1 MKPSLVGR
9 SYSAGTHNESLPPS
23 SRRFAREEFQ
33 GGMQKAHKSQFK
45 RALKRIEVPPAL
57 QQGIPVI
64 RVFANGQKPKQQYLT
79 LSRDKFTLHITSA
92 PIHARHLQEKK
103 HSRGGSWIPSL
114 LKRNSSVDSVVN
126 AKGLLPEAAEG
137 KLKRANKEVQAIDI
151 GAIHRIQRGAHNAN
165 LKTTTTSAETVQNL
179 TRRTRSDLKKNRHD
193 SFLSQSPGP
202 SPTISFRKQTSVS
215 GAPGIPMARSSSSSI
230 SSVHAKT
237 DAMDV
242 TNPDPVANAN
252 FNFRNPNF
260 QSGVKKGVLSRGRS
274 SVSSVASYAGSQAT
288 EAIDPGLC
296 FSIIFRGDWTLDLM
310 MPDFDIMTTKTKSA
324 SSSSS
329 RSNGAEESNSSRIT
343 RDKVIDALDNL
354 VRAYSTAKR
363 QVSNEV
369 LLLRYVWSD
378 VDVDKTNLIKQNE
391 LGAVFERINY
401 QMKKSELNSRY
412 TQFCKVIGLTNKKQG
427 LTFEQ
432 TCTLLHKTK
441 RDSWTRKPVHQYWN
455 DLFGE
460 FMNNNKPRMHV
471 SKKTFLEK
479 FLREKQGERHAT
491 MADVDELFKRLNEV
505 ELPHVSGEA
514 ATKDPNRIDRDR
526 FEVYLLGEDND
537 AFDPR
542 RESYKDNAMHRP
554 ISEYWVN
561 SSHNT
566 YLTGDQFASN
576 SSIDMYSSALYRGC
590 KCLEL
595 DVWDG
600 GYSEGEPVPIVYH
613 GHTMTS
619 KILYKDII
627 KAIKLYVN
635 FHPDT
640 FPLILSY
647 ENHCTIPFQE
657 IMAAQLVEILG
668 DSLYIPREDS
678 LQSRL
683 PSPSDLRGMVVI
695 KGRRPTELDDFDD
708 RNSDFG
714 APSTVMMSE
723 NSSTQYSQQQKTTL
737 QKVCPAL
744 ARLTLFHG
752 TKLKGWDTS
761 LTNPTHYMH
770 SFSETKVSKLSKRPD
785 RQKWVIYNQSHMSRS
800 YPAGSRLD
808 SSNYS
813 PILPW
818 AMGVQLVALNF
829 QTVDAPLL
837 LNDGRFREN
846 GGCGYVL
853 KSTKLIDYQEPPN
866 KYNRDSRVPTRLGIR
881 ILSGSCIPKP
891 NDAHTGDCINPYVR
905 VSVYDVKS
913 GNKETTSTFSTE
925 YVANNGFF
933 PIWNGDEFSFKVEN
947 YETAML
953 HMSVLDKGSAIANA
967 AHTTVLGDELIASSS
982 IPISCLRKGLR
993 SVKLYDTS
1001 NTRSGAFDFASL
1013 LVDIKIKKER
1023 IEDIIETTK
1032 PRSWRFG
1039 DGESTMAEI

>member
-1 MKPSLVGR
+1 
-9 SYSAGTHNESLPPS
+9 
-23 SRRFAREEFQ
+23 
-33 GGMQKAHKSQFK
+33 
-45 RALKRIEVPPAL
+45 
-57 QQGIPVI
+57 
-64 RVFANGQKPKQQYLT
+64 
-79 LSRDKFTLHITSA
+79 
-92 PIHARHLQEKK
+92 
-103 HSRGGSWIPSL
+103 
-114 LKRNSSVDSVVN
+114 
-126 AKGLLPEAAEG
+126 
-137 KLKRANKEVQAIDI
+137 
-151 GAIHRIQRGAHNAN
+151 
-165 LKTTTTSAETVQNL
+165 
-179 TRRTRSDLKKNRHD
+179 
-193 SFLSQSPGP
+193 
-202 SPTISFRKQTSVS
+202 
-215 GAPGIPMARSSSSSI
+215 
-230 SSVHAKT
+230 
-237 DAMDV
+237 
-242 TNPDPVANAN
+242 
-252 FNFRNPNF
+252 
-260 QSGVKKGVLSRGRS
+260 
-274 SVSSVASYAGSQAT
+274 
-288 EAIDPGLC
+288 
-296 FSIIFRGDWTLDLM
+296 
-310 MPDFDIMTTKTKSA
+310 
-324 SSSSS
+324 
-329 RSNGAEESNSSRIT
+329 
-343 RDKVIDALDNL
+343 
-354 VRAYSTAKR
+354 
-363 QVSNEV
+363 
-369 LLLRYVWSD
+369 
-378 VDVDKTNLIKQNE
+378 
-391 LGAVFERINY
+391 
-401 QMKKSELNSRY
+401 
-412 TQFCKVIGLTNKKQG
+412 
-427 LTFEQ
+427 
-432 TCTLLHKTK
+432 
-441 RDSWTRKPVHQYWN
+441 
-455 DLFGE
+455 
-460 FMNNNKPRMHV
+460 MHV

-479 FLREKQGERHAT
+479 FLHEKQGERHAT
-491 MADVDELFKRLNEV
+491 MEDVDDLFKRLNDV
-505 ELPHVSGEA
+505 ELPHVSGEK
-514 ATKDPNRIDRDR
+514 ATTDPGRIDRDR
-526 FEVYLLGEDND
+526 FEVYLMDSDND

-542 RESYKDNAMHRP
+542 REFYKENNMHRP

-600 GYSEGEPVPIVYH
+600 GYSDGEPVPIVYH

-657 IMAAQLVEILG
+657 VMAAQLVDILG
-668 DSLYIPREDS
+668 DSLYIPSEHS

-708 RNSDFG
+708 RNSEYG

-723 NSSTQYSQQQKTTL
+723 ASSTQYSQQQKTTL

-829 QTVDAPLL
+829 QTVDPPLL

-853 KSTKLIDYQEPPN
+853 KSTKLIDHQEPPN
-866 KYNRDSRVPTRLGIR
+866 KYNRDSRVPTRLSIR
-881 ILSGSCIPKP
+881 VLSGSCIPKP

-913 GNKETTSTFSTE
+913 GNKESTSTFATE
-925 YVANNGFF
+925 YVTNNGFF
-933 PIWNGDEFSFKVEN
+933 PIWNGEEFSFQIQN

-953 HMSVLDKGSAIANA
+953 QMSVFDKGSAIANA
-967 AHTTVLGDELIASSS
+967 AHTTVMGDELIASSS

-1001 NTRSGAFDFASL
+1001 NTRSGAFDFACL

-1023 IEDIIETTK
+1023 VEDIVEAK
-1032 PRSWRFG
+1032 PRSWRG
-1039 DGESTMAEI
+1039 YQQESDLSTMAEI